1 MIDNPLVSVVVPVY
15 NVEKYLDRCVQSV
28 VNQTY
33 ENLEIILVDD
43 GSTDKSAPMCDNWAK
58 ADSRIKVVH
67 KKNSG
72 LGMARN
78 TGLESACG
86 KYIFFFDSDDY
97 VNVETVEKCVATAEK
112 NNSEVVIYGLC
123 DVYDDGKISEK
134 EIVTDKTVFVGDEV
148 KNEVLP
154 GMFTY
159 SMGFGISSCGKMYS
173 LKKIKELSLKFKSE
187 KEIVSEDAYFILEL
201 FPHINNVSVIK
212 ESLYYYYKRSN
223 SLTHSYKADRQK
235 KNDIFLVRC
244 IELANQNNLS
254 QDVTDHITARYH
266 MYSISAMKQIAASDL
281 SAKEKE
287 LELNMVM
294 KSKVLHDSLT
304 GGALRLHNKK
314 LKLFYV
320 FLKHKCY
327 FACKLLL
334 LLKRN

>member
-1 MIDNPLVSVVVPVY
+1 MTDNPLVSVVVPVY

-43 GSTDKSAPMCDNWAK
+43 GSTDKSAPMCDSWAK
-58 ADSRIKVVH
+58 ADSRVKVVH

-123 DVYDDGKISEK
+123 DVYDDGKTSEK
-134 EIVTDKTVFVGDEV
+134 EIVTYKTVYVGDEV

-173 LKKIKELSLKFKSE
+173 LSKIKELNLKFKSE
-187 KEIVSEDAYFILEL
+187 KEIISEDAYFILEL
-201 FPHINNVSVIK
+201 FSHINNVSIIK

-235 KNDIFLVRC
+235 KNDVFLIKC
-244 IELANQNNLS
+244 IELAHQNNLS
-254 QDVTDHITARYH
+254 QQVIDHITARYH
-266 MYSISAMKQIAASDL
+266 MYSITAMKQIVASDL

-287 LELNMVM
+287 LELNRVL

-304 GGALRLHNKK
+304 DGALRLHNKR
-314 LKLFYV
+314 LSLFYV
-320 FLKHKCY
+320 LLKHKCY
-327 FACKLLL
+327 IVCKLFLM
-334 LLKRN
+334 LKRN

>member
-15 NVEKYLDRCVQSV
+15 NVEKYLDRCVQSI

-43 GSTDKSAPMCDNWAK
+43 GSTDNSASMCDNWAK
-58 ADSRIKVVH
+58 ADRRIKVIH
-67 KKNSG
+67 KINSG

-78 TGLESACG
+78 TGLDSVCG

-97 VNVETVEKCVATAEK
+97 VNIEIVEKCVTAAEK
-112 NNSEVVIYGLC
+112 NNSEVVVYGLC
-123 DVYDDGKISEK
+123 DVYDNGKTSEK
-134 EIVTDKTVFVGDEV
+134 EIVADKTVYVGDEV

-173 LKKIKELSLKFKSE
+173 LSKIKELNLKFKSE
-187 KEIVSEDAYFILEL
+187 KEIISEDAYFILEL
-201 FPHINNVSVIK
+201 FPHINNVSIIK

-223 SLTHSYKADRQK
+223 SLTHSYKADRQM
-235 KNDIFLVRC
+235 KNDVFLIKC
-244 IELANQNNLS
+244 IELAHQNNLS
-254 QDVTDHITARYH
+254 QQVINHITARYH
-266 MYSISAMKQIAASDL
+266 MYSITAMKQIVASDL

-287 LELNMVM
+287 LELNKVM

-304 GGALRLHNKK
+304 DGALRLHNKR
-314 LKLFYV
+314 LSLFYV

-327 FACKLLL
+327 FVCKLFL